1 MVLRDKIDRE
11 GEGGGGGEGGGLKTE
26 EGVRGWLEKCR
37 YEND

>member
-11 GEGGGGGEGGGLKTE
+11 GEGGREGGFKTE

>member
-11 GEGGGGGEGGGLKTE
+11 GEGGFKTE